1 MSGLPTLHDIGGVIM
16 TKNNVIQDPGTG
28 NTFNQNGMA
37 YGTATVGAGTYKLPD
52 DGLPMYVRATGA
64 VTINSLAGT
73 TVAVLATG
81 QIAEC
86 HPLTS
91 TTWAATIF
99 DTGSAAS
106 LKELETTLLTTQ
118 GFIDLPLDGWREV
131 TSNDITNAAG
141 NGGVLATDS
150 TPTLEYV
157 NGDTDSQIRVL
168 WAGGNADALARQVTL
183 PPDLDRTQPIVLNVR
198 GVMGG
203 ENDAPVLDVDTF
215 FNEGDTKVEDA
226 TAAWDN
232 SVSVRTATIASAD
245 IPANAATVSIEITP
259 GTHATDAMV
268 MYSSYLTYTKKLL
281 TS

>member
-1 MSGLPTLHDIGGVIM
+1 MSVLPTLHDIGAVIM

-52 DGLPMYVRATGA
+52 DGLPMYVQATGA
-64 VTINSLAGT
+64 VTVTSAAAVTIVTLSSGQVGLFLPLTAT
-73 TVAVLATG
+73 TWACTVLATG
-81 QIAEC
+81 NIVTT
-86 HPLTS
+86 LTS
-91 TTWAATIF
+91 
-99 DTGSAAS
+99 
-106 LKELETTLLTTQ
+106 TQ

-131 TSNDITNAAG
+131 ASNDITNAAG
-141 NGGVLATDS
+141 NGGVLATDT

-168 WAGGNADALARQVTL
+168 WAGGNADPLARQISL
-183 PPDLDRTQPIVLNVR
+183 PPDLDRTQPIVINLR

-203 ENDAPVLDVDTF
+203 ENDAPVMDIDTF

-232 SVSVRTATIASAD
+232 SVSARTATIAAAD
-245 IPANAATVSIEITP
+245 IPAAAATMSVELTP
-259 GTHATDAMV
+259 GAHATDAMV
-268 MYSSYLTYTKKLL
+268 LYSSYVTYTKKLL

>member
-1 MSGLPTLHDIGGVIM
+1 MSVLPTLHDIGAVIL

-52 DGLPMYVRATGA
+52 DGLPMYVSATGA
-64 VTINSLAGT
+64 VTINSLAGV
-73 TVAVLATG
+73 TVATLASG
-81 QIAEC
+81 QVSLFV
-86 HPLTS
+86 PLSS
-91 TTWAATIF
+91 TTWAI
-99 DTGSAAS
+99 AAHS
-106 LKELETTLLTTQ
+106 GLYTNALTTQ

-141 NGGVLATDS
+141 NGGVLATDT

-168 WAGGNADALARQVTL
+168 WAGGNADPLARQITL
-183 PPDLDRTQPIVLNVR
+183 PLDLDRTQPIVVTLR
-198 GVMGG
+198 GVMSG
-203 ENDAPVLDVDTF
+203 ENDAPVMDIDTF

-232 SVSVRTATIASAD
+232 SASARTATIAAAD
-245 IPANAATVSIEITP
+245 IPASAATMSVELTP
-259 GTHATDAMV
+259 GAHATDSMV
-268 MYSSYLTYTKKLL
+268 LYSSYLTYTKKLL